1 MSRNNNERLQ
11 MIAEGMQDLNER
23 LVYVGGALAGSYA
36 SDPAA
41 LEPRP
46 TTDVDCV
53 VNSANYAEH
62 AAFEEQLRK
71 QHFQNDTESEPPV
84 ICRWVY
90 NGELVDVMSYEEKSL
105 SFGNRWYRPG
115 FEHREQYQ
123 LPSGKKIYRLPA
135 PYYIATKIDALLSR
149 GGNDWRGAKDFEDI
163 IYVLNYCTDFM
174 TRFRATETDVQQYL
188 SEQFAQMLQRPNLNE
203 EIECA
208 ISADEVERTDMLIQI
223 MSNIAQSKAE
233 QRLKIQ
239 FVSDLHLEFPDNRA
253 WLAAHPLEVTGDI
266 LLIAGDSAYLD
277 LPNSGR
283 ETYKAYDFWDW
294 ASRNY
299 KQVIVCLGNHDF
311 YGYYD
316 LATMPD
322 GYCLDIRPNVK
333 AYYNSVV
340 HLPDVDIIV
349 STLWSFIEPD
359 IDFIVERSVSDFYR
373 IKYEG
378 HRLNAQN
385 FNAEHER
392 CIAFIKQSVTES
404 KAKTKIV
411 LTHHVPTQL
420 CTVDEFKGSTINGAF
435 TVELGDYIA
444 DSGIDYWIYGHSHRN
459 MDAKIGKTQ
468 IISNQFGYLSHG
480 EPQNNGFDP
489 KRYIELSALQSE

>member
-253 WLAAHPLEVTGDI
+253 WLAAHPLEVTGAR
-266 LLIAGDSAYLD
+266 LPIAGDSAYLD